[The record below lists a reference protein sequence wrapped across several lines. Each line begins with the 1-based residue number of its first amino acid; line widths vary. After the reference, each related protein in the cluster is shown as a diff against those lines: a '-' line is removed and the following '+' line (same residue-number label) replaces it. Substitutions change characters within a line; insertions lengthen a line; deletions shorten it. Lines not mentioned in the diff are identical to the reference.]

1 MYPLRFNTM
10 SLVTAIIGK
19 DGIILAS
26 DSAETEVHEY
36 QQFYNAHKIERV
48 TDTVWIACVSN
59 DADVTNCLIDDFQ
72 HNIDKRMRDGQKQ
85 LDVRAI
91 SRYFEVYVNHRFVK
105 LKQLEDPLARQLFHS
120 TREEIAVIIA
130 GYTDDTTPVPEIR
143 ASEFY
148 RDVHTIPFQLG
159 KPLLF
164 KVSGAAK
171 EIALYWIGKVGRA
184 KSLDTID
191 LPVLEMLTILI
202 FIEGRKATRFVEAP
216 LEMAIIKPSGTSDKI
231 TISKAE
237 LEKIEVEMNA
247 IIGEGIILGQL
258 SQLAGKLL

>member
-1 MYPLRFNTM
+1 MYPFNFNTM

-36 QQFYNAHKIERV
+36 QQFYNAHKIEKV

-72 HNIDKRMRDGQKQ
+72 HNIRKRRQDGQEQ

-91 SRYFEVYVNHRFVK
+91 SKYFEVYVNRRFVK
-105 LKQLEDPLARQLFHS
+105 LKHLEDPLARQLLHS
-120 TREEIAVIIA
+120 TREQIAVIIA
-130 GYTDDTTPVPEIR
+130 GYTDDATPNPEIR

-148 RDVHTIPFQLG
+148 RGVHAVPFQLR
-159 KPLLF
+159 KAPSF
-164 KVSGAAK
+164 KVSGAAQ

-184 KSLDTID
+184 EPLSSIGS
-191 LPVLEMLTILI
+191 PVLEMLTILI
-202 FIEGRKATRFVEAP
+202 FVEARKATRFVEAP
-216 LEMAIIKPSGTSDKI
+216 LEMVAIKPGGTSDKI

-237 LEKIEVEMNA
+237 LKKMGGEMKA
-247 IIGEGIILGQL
+247 MIGEDIIFRKLT
-258 SQLAGKLL
+258 QLAGKLL